1 MTPPPN
7 FLRDIAL
14 YYTSRRDVQPKF
26 DTLAFVLPNK
36 RSAMFLKKHVRDC
49 LKEPT
54 MMPRF
59 MTMRTFISLNSPYPE
74 ANEREQLFILYDA
87 YLEALHAKGRRES
100 AREFDNFIF
109 WGDMML
115 SDFNDI
121 DCAMANAADLFKNL
135 KNVKEIQADYL
146 DADQKT

>member
-59 MTMRTFISLNSPYPE
+59 MTMRTFISHTRKPTSASSSSYSTTHISKPCMPKG
-74 ANEREQLFILYDA
+74 AGKA
-87 YLEALHAKGRRES
+87 HASLTISYSG
-100 AREFDNFIF
+100 AI
-109 WGDMML
+109 
-115 SDFNDI
+115 
-121 DCAMANAADLFKNL
+121 
-135 KNVKEIQADYL
+135 
-146 DADQKT
+146 